1 MKMKRYMKTLAAL
14 AFVAVM
20 LTGCGDKTVEEG
32 VKLLEENDYQ
42 GAADLFQQ
50 AVEKDGEDAEAQRGL
65 GIAKWE
71 LEDYEGAL
79 AAFESALENGGEKT
93 AEIYNL
99 MGNCCM
105 QLEQGKKALN
115 YYRLGLQ
122 DEDLS
127 DELKQ
132 EMRFNEIAAYEMSGD
147 MESAKS
153 KLESYIQDYPD
164 DEKAAKEA
172 EFLETR

>member
-1 MKMKRYMKTLAAL
+1 MKRCAGIVAAL
-14 AFVAVM
+14 ALAAAA
-20 LTGCGDKTVEEG
+20 LTGCGDKTIEEG
-32 VKLLEENDYQ
+32 VKLLEEQDYQ
-42 GAADLFQQ
+42 GAAEQFGK

-71 LEDYEGAL
+71 LGDYEGAL
-79 AAFESALENGGEKT
+79 SAFESALENGGEKT

-99 MGNCCM
+99 IGNCCM
-105 QLEQGKKALN
+105 QLDRAKQALN
-115 YYRLGLQ
+115 YYRLGLA
-122 DEDLS
+122 EEEAS
-127 DELKQ
+127 EELRQ

-147 MESAKS
+147 MESARS

>member
-1 MKMKRYMKTLAAL
+1 MKMKRYMKILAVL
-14 AFVAVM
+14 ACAGAV

-32 VKLLEENDYQ
+32 VQLLEEQDYQ

-50 AVEKDGEDAEAQRGL
+50 AVEKDEEDAEAQRGL

-71 LEDYEGAL
+71 LGDYEGAL
-79 AAFESALENGGEKT
+79 SAFESALENGGDKT

-105 QLEQGKKALN
+105 QMEQAKQALN
-115 YYRLGLQ
+115 YYRLGLEE
-122 DEDLS
+122 EDLS
-127 DELKQ
+127 DELRQ